1 LDFRNQRAI
10 GCKKKQGVSMN
21 AFHPDYI
28 KTYHPNFITNVR
40 TESSQIEHG
49 KINGK
54 KARHTRESV
63 SGFKDIKSFPETRRR
78 R

>member
-1 LDFRNQRAI
+1 
-10 GCKKKQGVSMN
+10 MN

-28 KTYHPNFITNVR
+28 KTYHPNFLTNVR
-40 TESSQIEHG
+40 TESSQIEQG

>member
-1 LDFRNQRAI
+1 
-10 GCKKKQGVSMN
+10 MN

-28 KTYHPNFITNVR
+28 RTFHPQFLSDFR
-40 TESSQIEHG
+40 FLSYQIEQG

-63 SGFKDIKSFPETRRR
+63 KGIKDIKSFPITRRR
-78 R
+78 A

>member
-1 LDFRNQRAI
+1 
-10 GCKKKQGVSMN
+10 MN

-28 KTYHPNFITNVR
+28 KTYHTNFITKVR
-40 TESSQIEHG
+40 TESNQIEQG

>member
-1 LDFRNQRAI
+1 
-10 GCKKKQGVSMN
+10 MN

-28 KTYHPNFITNVR
+28 RTFHPQFLSDFR
-40 TESSQIEHG
+40 FLSYQIEQG

>member
-1 LDFRNQRAI
+1 
-10 GCKKKQGVSMN
+10 MN
-21 AFHPDYI
+21 AFHPDYVR
-28 KTYHPNFITNVR
+28 TFHPHFQSTVR
-40 TESSQIEHG
+40 TESSQIAQG
-49 KINGK
+49 KINGA